1 MPEDRFGSCMEGSAC
16 DWDETVTPI
25 RRFDMTL
32 TYAIIADGG
41 IVLAADSQSVNQ
53 QKDSHGEVVAAYDE
67 EKSKIRTL
75 KNGSIFSVAGNA
87 GIVDAMLAKADAN
100 VDPSLPFKESAV
112 EYGNV
117 FRGEYASAF
126 GHSKYPVRCA
136 FLFCGYQQ
144 IGHKKVP
151 GIIKLS
157 SDFGFFYNPVATGK
171 GYGFTGREQHGGVLY
186 LHHRLYA
193 PHMPI
198 DSAKCLA
205 YCVLSEV
212 ADLDNTVGGPIEMA
226 VVAESGVEQFTGFD
240 RYEQK
245 RQRIVDAVR
254 SLIHSS

>member
-1 MPEDRFGSCMEGSAC
+1 
-16 DWDETVTPI
+16 
-25 RRFDMTL
+25 
-32 TYAIIADGG
+32 
-41 IVLAADSQSVNQ
+41 
-53 QKDSHGEVVAAYDE
+53 
-67 EKSKIRTL
+67 
-75 KNGSIFSVAGNA
+75 
-87 GIVDAMLAKADAN
+87 
-100 VDPSLPFKESAV
+100 
-112 EYGNV
+112 
-117 FRGEYASAF
+117 
-126 GHSKYPVRCA
+126 
-136 FLFCGYQQ
+136 
-144 IGHKKVP
+144 
-151 GIIKLS
+151 
-157 SDFGFFYNPVATGK
+157 
-171 GYGFTGREQHGGVLY
+171 VLY